1 MSWRAQ
7 GMRTWL
13 LQRLTAIYMLLYA
26 ISFSIYF
33 INQAV
38 DDFISWQRLFVH
50 PVANIATLIFF
61 FSILYHAWV
70 GVRDILIDYIKWSAL
85 RFFLWTIVTAL
96 LIGLGVWVSMILYSV
111 VRV

>member
-26 ISFSIYF
+26 VCFGIYYIS
-33 INQAV
+33 QEV
-38 DDFISWQRLFVH
+38 DDFQSWQNLFVH
-50 PVANIATLIFF
+50 PITNIATLIFF

-70 GVRDILIDYIKWSAL
+70 GIRDILIDYIKWSAL
-85 RFFLWTIVTAL
+85 RFILWTILTAL